1 MSKLENKLENF
12 ANALKRLNEA
22 VVESKQANASDVVR
36 DGMIQRFEFT
46 YELAWKTTK
55 EYLEQLGIADLNSP
69 KSVMKEAYARKII
82 TDEETWL
89 LIMKDRNLTP
99 HVYREEVTIEIAERI
114 MSRYVAEFEA
124 LLQKLV

>member
-1 MSKLENKLENF
+1 
-12 ANALKRLNEA
+12 
-22 VVESKQANASDVVR
+22 
-36 DGMIQRFEFT
+36 
-46 YELAWKTTK
+46 
-55 EYLEQLGIADLNSP
+55 
-69 KSVMKEAYARKII
+69 MKEAYARKII